1 MIVNSTRNQS
11 FIESSSPHSIGLANN
26 VTIPNPGWDSNPLLL
41 TEKQLNG
48 RSASNGFSGLGALF
62 DGTGFL
68 GTGLFVTGQPWGVGE
83 YGLIALAVY
92 LVFFQGQ
99 NKRYRGDWS

>member
-1 MIVNSTRNQS
+1 MSRS
-11 FIESSSPHSIGLANN
+11 
-26 VTIPNPGWDSNPLLL
+26 PNPGWDSNPLLL

-99 NKRYRGDWS
+99 NKRYRGDWSERDIPMLQPSYGVFARKNQS